1 VVLVA
6 GRQSTVTRCPPLSS
20 HSSRSSLLDVA
31 VCASCGQE
39 NPAGASFCNA
49 CGASLTAP
57 ALATEQRKI
66 VTVVFSDVTGSTA
79 LGERLDPESLRR
91 VLARYFDLARDVVER
106 HGGVV
111 EKFIG
116 DAVMAVFGVPHVH
129 EDDAL
134 RAVRAAAG
142 LRQALEELNVELER
156 DYATTLALRIGVNTG
171 EVVTG
176 TEERLATGDAVNVA
190 ARLEQAAQPGEI
202 LIGSETIRLVREAV
216 AVEAVP
222 PLDAKGKT
230 EPLTAYRMLSLD
242 SRAPGFARR
251 ADVPMV
257 GRERQLNLLRDAFEN
272 VLSER
277 SCHLFTVLGPAGVGK
292 SRLVS
297 EFLRTVDGAT
307 VVRGR
312 CLSYGD
318 GITYWPVVEV
328 VKQIGGAEALVD
340 EVAWN
345 ALEALLGEEDV
356 AATPDEIAW
365 AFRRLLEAKASDEPL
380 VCLFDDIQWGE
391 ETFLELVEHVADLSR
406 GAPIFLLCM
415 ARPELLDRR
424 PTWAGGKLNATTV
437 LLEPLSE
444 EETDELMSRLL
455 EGSPLEEAL
464 QAKIRRAAGGNP
476 LYVEEM
482 LAFVGQSSNGGAIPI
497 PPTIQALLAAR
508 LDQLDPS
515 ERHVLERGS
524 VEGEVFHRG
533 AVVALVQAETPV
545 DKRLTALVRKDLV
558 RPEQAQLTGEEGY
571 RFRHL
576 LIRDA
581 AYEALPKATRA
592 ELHERFASWLEA
604 RGAELVELDEIM
616 GYHLEQAF
624 RYRSELGPLTESD
637 RGGAARAGGL
647 LARAGRRAFDRG
659 DRRAA
664 ANLLERAGRLLPEP
678 APEHVHALLDFGR
691 SLVDSGEDLQGGR
704 VAFERARAEAEALE
718 REHLR
723 ARAQIELYLLDILT
737 EPTVDEAVARRA
749 VPVLER
755 EGDEEGLAR
764 AWFALAL
771 AEWTQGLWDAMREP
785 LGRAI
790 EHARRAGNR
799 SIEVEALTFVLGSVT
814 FGSTPVKDGIRIARE
829 LLEQRADSRELQ
841 GWAARV
847 LGTCLALKG
856 SVEEGRALLEQ
867 ARGIFAELGL
877 KEALAV
883 LPFSTGPLELREGD
897 AAAAE
902 RELRA
907 GVESLLEMGDRAR
920 AASLAALL
928 AGALVEQGRIDDA
941 EHFVEVAREAVQES
955 DPNAE
960 ALWRL
965 AAARVLVRRGAAE
978 EAVRLAGEGIAI
990 MKRTQELLTL
1000 PNLLLDQAEV
1010 LELAGRGDGA
1020 EAAVREALDA
1030 AARKGAVVEERRARE
1045 RLAAL
1050 TGGAG

>member
-1 VVLVA
+1 M
-6 GRQSTVTRCPPLSS
+6 
-20 HSSRSSLLDVA
+20 A
-31 VCASCGQE
+31 VCAGCGQE
-39 NPAGASFCNA
+39 NPAEARFCYA

-66 VTVVFSDVTGSTA
+66 VTVLFADVTGSTA

-91 VLARYFDLARDVVER
+91 VLERYFDLTRDVVER

-134 RAVRAAAG
+134 RAVRATAE

-156 DYATTLALRIGVNTG
+156 DYGTSLALRIGVNTG

-190 ARLEQAAQPGEI
+190 ARLEQSAQPGEI
-202 LIGSETIRLVREAV
+202 LIGSETVRLVRDAV
-216 AVEAVP
+216 VVEALL
-222 PLDAKGKT
+222 PLEAKGKT
-230 EPLTAYRMLSLD
+230 EPLTAYRLLSID
-242 SRAPGFARR
+242 SEAPAFARR

-257 GRERQLNLLRDAFEN
+257 GRERQLNLLRDAFAN
-272 VLSER
+272 VVSER

-297 EFLRTVDGAT
+297 EFLRTLDGAA

-318 GITYWPVVEV
+318 GITYWPVVQV

-345 ALEALLGEEDV
+345 ALEALLEEEDV

-365 AFRRLLEAKASDEPL
+365 AFRKLLEAKAAGEPL

-415 ARPELLDRR
+415 ARPDLLDRR
-424 PTWAGGKLNATTV
+424 ATWAGGKLNATTV

-455 EGSPLEEAL
+455 EGSTLEQGL

-482 LAFVGQSSNGGAIPI
+482 LAFVGQSSNGGDMSI

-533 AVVALVQAETPV
+533 AVVALVQDEASV

-558 RPEQAQLTGEEGY
+558 RPEQAQLVGEDGY

-592 ELHERFASWLEA
+592 ELHERFASWLETRA
-604 RGAELVELDEIM
+604 AELVEVDEIV
-616 GYHLEQAF
+616 GYRLEQAF
-624 RYRSELGPLTESD
+624 RYRSELGPVTESD
-637 RGGAARAGGL
+637 RDGAARAGGL
-647 LARAGRRAFDRG
+647 LARAGRRALDRG

-664 ANLLERAGRLLPEP
+664 ASLLERAAALLPEP
-678 APEHVHALLDFGR
+678 APEHIRVLLDLGR
-691 SLVDSGEDLQGGR
+691 SRTEGGAAARADLQGGW
-704 VAFERARAEAEALE
+704 VALERAQTEAEALE
-718 REHLR
+718 REDLR
-723 ARAQIELYLLDILT
+723 ARAEIELFVLGILT
-737 EPTVDEAVARRA
+737 EFEVDESVARQA
-749 VPVLER
+749 IPVLER

-764 AWFALAL
+764 AWYALAL
-771 AEWTQGLWDAMREP
+771 AEWTRGLWDSLPEP
-785 LGRAI
+785 LERAI
-790 EHARRAGNR
+790 EHARRAGSR
-799 SIEVEALTFVLGSVT
+799 SIEVEALTFLLGSVT
-814 FGSTPVKDGIRIARE
+814 FGSTHIKGAIRIARE

-841 GWAARV
+841 GWAARF
-847 LGTCLALKG
+847 LGACLAYEG
-856 SVEEGRALLEQ
+856 SVQEGRALLEE
-867 ARGIFAELGL
+867 AREIFAELGH
-877 KEALAV
+877 KGALA
-883 LPFSTGPLELREGD
+883 LLAFSTGPLELREGD
-897 AAAAE
+897 AVAAE

-920 AASLAALL
+920 ASSLAPLL
-928 AGALVEQGRIDDA
+928 AGALVEQGRLDEA
-941 EHFVEVAREAVQES
+941 QHFVDIAREAVQED

-960 ALWRL
+960 AFWRL
-965 AAARVLVRRGAAE
+965 AAARVLVRRGATD
-978 EAVRLAGEGIAI
+978 EAVRLANDGIVI

-1000 PNLLLDQAEV
+1000 PALLLDQAEV
-1010 LELAGRGDGA
+1010 LELAGSRDEA
-1020 EAAVREALDA
+1020 EAALREALDA
-1030 AARKGAVVEERRARE
+1030 AARKGAVVEERRASE
-1045 RLAAL
+1045 RLAVL